1 MPRIRELGIY
11 DSALPPGPRNAIS
24 DVAGVTVGHFTL
36 IAGTSDTGPA
46 WQPGSGPFRTGV
58 TLVLPHGGN
67 LYQDK
72 VVAAVHTINGF
83 GKPHGFEQVRE
94 LGLLETPIALTGTLN
109 VPRVAD
115 ALISLAIEQNPHIGV
130 GFPASGWGGYS
141 SVNPLVGET
150 SDGYL
155 SDLQGRPIGL
165 PEVRA
170 ALAAAAAEVA
180 EGAVGAGTGTS
191 CYGWKGGIGTASRVL
206 AGGED
211 LTQRTRST
219 QRRRSSLRASRPLR
233 PLREVSYTVGALV
246 QTNMGRAEELTICG
260 VPVGR
265 WLRPPQAGSRGH
277 GPGAREERSSP
288 RTWNL
293 EPGTFPQGSSIMII
307 LATDA
312 PLDSRGLGRL
322 AARAAFGLART
333 GTPGHGGSGD
343 FVIAFSTARNR
354 VSRKKPGFYTTL
366 YEQPLMDA
374 FALAVVESVEE
385 AIYNSLLMAH
395 TVVGRQGHTRHALPA
410 DEVMRLV
417 QRTF

>member
-46 WQPGSGPFRTGV
+46 WRPGSGPFRTGV
-58 TLVLPHGGN
+58 TLVIPHGGN
-67 LYQDK
+67 PYQDK
-72 VVAAVHTINGF
+72 VVAAIHTINGF

-109 VPRVAD
+109 VPRVAN
-115 ALISLAIEQNPHIGV
+115 ALITLAIEHNPHIGV
-130 GFPASGWGGYS
+130 GFASSGWGGYS

-150 SDGYL
+150 SDAYL

-165 PEVRA
+165 SEVRA
-170 ALAAAAAEVA
+170 ALAAASAEVA

-206 AGGED
+206 PGGEE
-211 LTQRTRST
+211 LTP
-219 QRRRSSLRASRPLR
+219 RRLR
-233 PLREVSYTVGALV
+233 PFAPLGKLSAPGGYTVGALV

-260 VPVGR
+260 VPMGR
-265 WLRPPQAGSRGH
+265 YLRPPEEDSRGQVI
-277 GPGAREERSSP
+277 GASEERSDPGTS
-288 RTWNL
+288 NL
-293 EPGTFPQGSSIMII
+293 EPGPSPQGSSIMIV

-343 FVIAFSTARNR
+343 FVIAFSTAAT
-354 VSRKKPGFYTTL
+354 GATIH
-366 YEQPLMDA
+366 EQPLMDA

-410 DEVMRLV
+410 DEVARLV
-417 QRTF
+417 RGHRTF